1 MSQRLTQ
8 QQQQRLVQ
16 RLAPQQVRFV
26 RLLEMNREEA
36 EDAVEREL
44 EANPAL
50 GEEERDEAV
59 ETMAPQFAA
68 ALGDVPYYRLKARNT
83 SADDGP
89 SMRDIALMNAA
100 QQESL
105 YDHLRRQLDE
115 RDLSPDLR
123 EAARYV
129 VDSLDSDGCL
139 RRTPEAMADDMSFT
153 TGTVTEPEL
162 MRRAVALVRTL
173 DPPGTGASGLQD
185 VLAMQLEAMPPSAAR
200 DNALRIVRDAFEPL
214 SLRQRHRIISQL
226 RLRDADYS
234 AAMDMILALNPR
246 PGASFGSG
254 ESDRAAAVVP
264 DFAVE
269 EDGSGEL
276 HVSIPTRVP
285 GLEVDAAFT
294 ASVADME
301 RNAAERK
308 GKKNAGEEAANAFT
322 MQLYRD
328 ARDFIEIWNQRQT
341 TLMAVMTAIVK
352 LQRRYFTTSDDS
364 DLRPMA
370 LRDIA
375 ALTGYDL
382 STISRATSGKY
393 VATSWGIIPLRHLF
407 SERMAS
413 AREGDEAGGSARSIQ
428 AALRSMVEAED
439 KRHPLSDEE
448 ITGRLQGA
456 GFDVKRRTVAKYREA
471 MQIPSSRLRREL

>member
-1 MSQRLTQ
+1 MSQRLSQ
-8 QQQQRLVQ
+8 QQQQRLLQ

-26 RLLEMNREEA
+26 RLLEMTREEA

-50 GEEERDEAV
+50 GQEERPD
-59 ETMAPQFAA
+59 AA
-68 ALGDVPYYRLKARNT
+68 QTDTTAARTDDTPYYRVKMNNT

-89 SMRDIALMNAA
+89 SAREIALMNAA

-105 YDHLRRQLDE
+105 YDHLLLQLDE
-115 RDLSPDLR
+115 RELTPQLR
-123 EAARYV
+123 EAAEYV
-129 VDSLDSDGCL
+129 VGNLDSNGYLHRSAID
-139 RRTPEAMADDMSFT
+139 MADDMSFSS
-153 TGTVTEPEL
+153 GKIIEASI
-162 MRRAVALVRTL
+162 MRDAVALVRTL
-173 DPPGTGASGLQD
+173 EPVGAGASGLQEAL
-185 VLAMQLEAMPPSAAR
+185 VMQLEAMPRSADR
-200 DNALRIVRDAFEPL
+200 ENALRIVKDAFEPL

-226 RLRDADYS
+226 KLKDDEYTR
-234 AAMDMILALNPR
+234 AMDMILALNPR

-254 ESDRAAAVVP
+254 DSDCAAAVVP
-264 DFAVE
+264 DFAVD
-269 EDGSGEL
+269 EDDDGDL

-285 GLEVDAAFT
+285 GLIVEASFSAA
-294 ASVADME
+294 VADME
-301 RNAAERK
+301 RNAAMRK
-308 GKKNAGEEAANAFT
+308 AKKSAGEDAANAFT

-328 ARDFIEIWNQRQT
+328 ARDFIDIWNQRRT

-352 LQRRYFTTSDDS
+352 LQHRYFTTSDDS

-375 ALTGYDL
+375 AITGYDL

-413 AREGDEAGGSARSIQ
+413 SQQTDESGGSARSIQ
-428 AALRSMVEAED
+428 AALKQLVEAED
-439 KRHPLSDEE
+439 KKHPLSDEE
-448 ITGRLQGA
+448 ITGRLQAA

-471 MQIPSSRLRREL
+471 MSIPSSRLRREM